1 MSPAEARDRGMT
13 DNEAGALWRHE
24 THAYSV
30 VTAGDVVTRPGR
42 SGLSHVAAMRV
53 ADELRRGGQVAVV
66 VHVVGD
72 RSYEVDRYPVR

>member
-1 MSPAEARDRGMT
+1 MSPAERNDSRMA
-13 DNEAGALWRHE
+13 DNEGGALWRHE
-24 THAYSV
+24 PSAYSV
-30 VTAGDVVTRPGR
+30 VTAEDVVTRPEHT
-42 SGLSHVAAMRV
+42 GLSHVAAMRI